1 MPTTTWQTMNG
12 EIQRPLGW
20 EDVTT
25 TTNLAA
31 NNSVISTQLADRW
44 VQDDYFNGW
53 YCIIRG
59 TNNDEVIRR
68 ITDYTVSSGTLT
80 VAGATLHGSGESG
93 SVTIEVS
100 RFHPDDVKRA
110 YNRTRQNCFPN
121 IAIVRDV
128 ETVVTGPR
136 QITYA
141 LPTSIRHVR
150 DVQLGQRYNAR
161 SMAENLFLNSDF
173 EDWTD
178 ATTAD
183 NWSIA
188 GSGASVNQEKQTSPS
203 SNYAVLSESNSARVV
218 VPSSTV
224 TTLLQTVNSASSSYP
239 AIAMEGMECNV
250 SSWVYCTTASRVS
263 ISMAGDLGPTHGG
276 TGWELIKHSFNLAAT
291 ATSVIAGISV
301 TSGAAIP
308 VYVDEMI
315 CVVGPSEVLE
325 HPYASLHNWEYM
337 PPASGASNGGTLRF
351 SEHLPSHRRLR
362 IIGTDML
369 SSVSADSDTVE
380 IDGELLE
387 PLYNRVRN
395 ELCNERYEQTN
406 DSEWLERS
414 REYDAKYQEAMEY
427 VSLRLPPQRF
437 KIPNLVQ

>member
-1 MPTTTWQTMNG
+1 MNG

-25 TTNLAA
+25 TTNLAG

-44 VQDDYFNGW
+44 AQDDYFNGW

-68 ITDYTVSSGTLT
+68 ITDYTASSGTLT
-80 VAGATLHGSGESG
+80 IAGAVLSSESG

-136 QITYA
+136 QITYT
-141 LPTSIRHVR
+141 LPTSIRQVR

-188 GSGASVNQEKQTSPS
+188 GTGASVNQEKQTSPS

-218 VPSSTV
+218 VPSSVV
-224 TTLLQTVNSASSSYP
+224 TTLLQTVDSTSSSYP
-239 AIAMEGMECNV
+239 AIAMRGMECNV
-250 SSWVYCTTASRVS
+250 SGWVYCTTPSRVS
-263 ISMAGDLGPTHGG
+263 ISIATDLGSTHGG
-276 TGWELIKHSFNLAAT
+276 TGWELIKHSFNLVAT
-291 ATSVIAGISV
+291 ATSVAAGISV

-337 PPASGASNGGTLRF
+337 APAYETSGASKGGTLRF

-362 IIGTDML
+362 IIGLDML
-369 SSVSADSDTVE
+369 SSVDADANTVE

-406 DSEWLERS
+406 DREWLERS

>member
-1 MPTTTWQTMNG
+1 MPTTTWQIMNG

-25 TTNLAA
+25 TTNLAG

-44 VQDDYFNGW
+44 AQDDYFNGW

-68 ITDYTVSSGTLT
+68 ITDYAASSGTLT
-80 VAGATLHGSGESG
+80 IAGAVLSSESG

-136 QITYA
+136 QITYT
-141 LPTSIRHVR
+141 LPTSIRQVR
-150 DVQLGQRYNAR
+150 GVQLGQRYNAR

-188 GSGASVNQEKQTSPS
+188 GTGASVNQEKQTSPS

-218 VPSSTV
+218 VPSSVV
-224 TTLLQTVNSASSSYP
+224 TTLLQTVDSTSSSYP

-250 SSWVYCTTASRVS
+250 SGWVYCTTPSRVS
-263 ISMAGDLGPTHGG
+263 ISIATDLGSTHGG
-276 TGWELIKHSFNLAAT
+276 TGWELIKHSFNLVAT
-291 ATSVIAGISV
+291 ATSVAAGISV

-337 PPASGASNGGTLRF
+337 PPAAGASNGGTLRF

-362 IIGTDML
+362 IIGLDML
-369 SSVSADSDTVE
+369 SSVDADANTVE

-406 DSEWLERS
+406 DREWLERS